1 MVGES
6 ERISPKFLIVSP
18 LPAPK
23 TYNKSQT
30 RRLPPQDPSLLSKTS
45 PSLTLLSDSTSMA
58 TNADSAKPSG
68 GAFFAET
75 GIEDVFGRMAKMEME
90 KHEKM
95 MQLEGEKLQ
104 LALRNISLERTV
116 YSLRM
121 ENKERETSKTIP
133 AVDIVS
139 DEHTSSEKKPEKPK
153 VVDENVCPS
162 FAGLTG

>member
-1 MVGES
+1 
-6 ERISPKFLIVSP
+6 
-18 LPAPK
+18 
-23 TYNKSQT
+23 
-30 RRLPPQDPSLLSKTS
+30 
-45 PSLTLLSDSTSMA
+45 MA

-68 GAFFAET
+68 GAFSAET
-75 GIEDVFGRMAKMEME
+75 GIEDVFEKMAKMEME
-90 KHEKM
+90 KLEKM

-139 DEHTSSEKKPEKPK
+139 DGHTSSEKKPEKPK

-162 FAGLTG
+162 LARLTG

>member
-1 MVGES
+1 
-6 ERISPKFLIVSP
+6 
-18 LPAPK
+18 
-23 TYNKSQT
+23 
-30 RRLPPQDPSLLSKTS
+30 
-45 PSLTLLSDSTSMA
+45 MA

>member
-1 MVGES
+1 
-6 ERISPKFLIVSP
+6 
-18 LPAPK
+18 
-23 TYNKSQT
+23 
-30 RRLPPQDPSLLSKTS
+30 
-45 PSLTLLSDSTSMA
+45 MA

-68 GAFFAET
+68 GAFSAEI
-75 GIEDVFGRMAKMEME
+75 GIEDVFEKMAKMEME

-133 AVDIVS
+133 AVDNIVS
-139 DEHTSSEKKPEKPK
+139 DGHTSSEKKPEKPK
-153 VVDENVCPS
+153 VVDENVFPS
-162 FAGLTG
+162 LSGLTG